1 MAVVSN
7 RQRNQRIK
15 CAAAAGRW
23 ERRGLT
29 LTAKIW
35 VSDAALP
42 AYLYSVDTPYYVI
55 RDVIVIFEC

>member
-42 AYLYSVDTPYYVI
+42 AYLQIGQGKGATISFLTNNTS
-55 RDVIVIFEC
+55 